1 MKCNFSVIDCWSTL
15 SDVKLIL
22 WHAWCHCFGVAR
34 MRKFYHREVCYQKKN
49 NGKLKNIVKQKRLSI
64 PADIVMDIE
73 SLIQS
78 WL

>member
-1 MKCNFSVIDCWSTL
+1 MPGAIGFVWHVCTSSIIDKYVI
-15 SDVKLIL
+15 K
-22 WHAWCHCFGVAR
+22 
-34 MRKFYHREVCYQKKN
+34 KKN
-49 NGKLKNIVKQKRLSI
+49 NEKLKNIVKQERLSI